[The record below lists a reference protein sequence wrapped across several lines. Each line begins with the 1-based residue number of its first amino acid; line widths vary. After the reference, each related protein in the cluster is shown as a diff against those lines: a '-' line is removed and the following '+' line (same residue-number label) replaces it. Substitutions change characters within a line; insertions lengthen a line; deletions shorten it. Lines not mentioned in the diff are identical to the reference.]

1 MLRVSVF
8 RWIIIYHSWVH
19 WWLPPQVGTLFLAE
33 IVILKCGWNLCPS
46 HTLMTLDH
54 GVESLTNSA
63 VVHLTA
69 VETAIIFK
77 SWWLWLS
84 EAYWGEYTGVQVP
97 FLTHTSKR
105 WRPLVVDSTLRW
117 LKRLAY
123 EVELELQVHAVSA
136 ARQTWN
142 SLKMLALL
150 MTTHPC
156 LARMDCIKVLTAST
170 CFSQDFF

>member
-33 IVILKCGWNLCPS
+33 IVKLKCGWNLCPS

-84 EAYWGEYTGVQVP
+84 EAYWERVHWCPSAVPYSYVEEMAPPCGGLYAEMVETFGVRSRTRASSACR
-97 FLTHTSKR
+97 LGG
-105 WRPLVVDSTLRW
+105 STDMKFFKDVGFINDYPSMFSPHGLH
-117 LKRLAY
+117 
-123 EVELELQVHAVSA
+123 QSI
-136 ARQTWN
+136 
-142 SLKMLALL
+142 
-150 MTTHPC
+150 
-156 LARMDCIKVLTAST
+156 DCINLL
-170 CFSQDFF
+170 